1 MVAELQ
7 KDFEVNKVLS
17 LAMAFAVCC
26 GSALSAQAADISGSV
41 GVTGQGDM
49 TYRLAMGVN
58 WNTQW
63 WQTSAGRLTGYWD
76 AGYTYW
82 EGANHYAAAKHS
94 LSFAPV
100 FVYEFGNGQLKPF
113 IEAGI
118 GVSVFSSTRVGEKD
132 LGAAFNFE
140 DRIGA
145 GVKIG
150 DTQRVGIRAI
160 HYSNAGIKE
169 PNDGIESYALFYS
182 HAI

>member
-1 MVAELQ
+1 MKKLLPLAIVAA
-7 KDFEVNKVLS
+7 LS
-17 LAMAFAVCC
+17 A
-26 GSALSAQAADISGSV
+26 GSILSAQAAEVSGAV

-49 TYRLAMGVN
+49 TYRLGMGFD
-58 WNTQW
+58 WNKSW
-63 WQTSAGRLTGYWD
+63 WETSTGRLTGYWD

-82 EGANHYAAAKHS
+82 EGADHYSSAKHS

-100 FVYEFGNGQLKPF
+100 FVYEFGNGSVKPF

-118 GVSVFSSTRVGEKD
+118 GVSVFSSTRVGAKE
-132 LGAAFNFE
+132 LGSAFHFE

-145 GVKIG
+145 DVKIG
-150 DTQRVGIRAI
+150 ETQRVGIRAT

-182 HAI
+182 HTI